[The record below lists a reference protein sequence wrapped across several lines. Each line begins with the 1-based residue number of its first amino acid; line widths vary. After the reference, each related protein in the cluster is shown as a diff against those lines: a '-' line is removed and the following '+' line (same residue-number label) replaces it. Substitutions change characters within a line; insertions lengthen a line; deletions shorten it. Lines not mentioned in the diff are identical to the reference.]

1 MNSIFARRGMR
12 CGEGTFAAKMRR
24 IPPHLMPLLFVA
36 AILVAA
42 LPANAAPQEDHAVY
56 LPLVQRNV
64 TPHPQADLL
73 RRVAE
78 RGAAGA
84 GDECGWEAGVL
95 ALGWGELWQAT
106 GDAQYFLRLQSWLDG
121 CIERGVAIAH
131 VNDIPLAYAAAVLQ
145 ARAPRP
151 AYAAL
156 IAAGADYL
164 FHQAPRTQD
173 GALIHLSGMLWDDTL
188 IVVIPF
194 LLEMWQSTGE
204 AQYLDE
210 AVLQVQTHAAHLQDP
225 ITGLYHHAWMEGDA
239 GMRSAVGRHRVS
251 LEKLGVCAGLMP
263 LPNAPDAYSGPSY
276 WGRGNGWALWA
287 QAAVLAALPP
297 ADARRPALIDAFRR
311 HARALIALQAA
322 DQAADPSVAGQWR
335 TVVTRSDFYAETS
348 ATALI
353 SAGLLLAAGHG
364 LDDGTLLAP
373 AQVGAAAV
381 WRQVSADG
389 TVRGVSGPTGP
400 MQEEEAYNR
409 IAVEEFTLYGQGV
422 VLLLGAAP
430 F

>member
-1 MNSIFARRGMR
+1 MGSPGGWRRHEQRDRRGER
-12 CGEGTFAAKMRR
+12 AGTRRRQFFACIRSR
-24 IPPHLMPLLFVA
+24 F
-36 AILVAA
+36 
-42 LPANAAPQEDHAVY
+42 
-56 LPLVQRNV
+56 
-64 TPHPQADLL
+64 
-73 RRVAE
+73 
-78 RGAAGA
+78 AGV
-84 GDECGWEAGVL
+84 GDECGWDAGVL
-95 ALGWGELWQAT
+95 ALGWAKLWQAA
-106 GDAQYFLRLQSWLDG
+106 GDEQYFRWLQQWLDG
-121 CIERGVAIAH
+121 CLGRGAAIAH

-263 LPNAPDAYSGPSY
+263 LPNAPDACWRLWTKFATDSGKMP
-276 WGRGNGWALWA
+276 W
-287 QAAVLAALPP
+287 
-297 ADARRPALIDAFRR
+297 
-311 HARALIALQAA
+311 
-322 DQAADPSVAGQWR
+322 
-335 TVVTRSDFYAETS
+335 
-348 ATALI
+348 
-353 SAGLLLAAGHG
+353 
-364 LDDGTLLAP
+364 
-373 AQVGAAAV
+373 
-381 WRQVSADG
+381 
-389 TVRGVSGPTGP
+389 
-400 MQEEEAYNR
+400 
-409 IAVEEFTLYGQGV
+409 
-422 VLLLGAAP
+422 
-430 F
+430 